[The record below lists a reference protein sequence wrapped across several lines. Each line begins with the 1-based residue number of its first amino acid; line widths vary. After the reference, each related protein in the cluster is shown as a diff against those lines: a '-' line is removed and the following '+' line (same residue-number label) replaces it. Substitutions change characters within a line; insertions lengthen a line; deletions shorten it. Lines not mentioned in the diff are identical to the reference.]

1 MKALNFFRQKKA
13 CALDVGQ
20 SWAKVALLTP
30 ARKGVSIE
38 RIGRL
43 VWDRGERDKKDQ
55 VVGKLN
61 ALWRNLALRDK
72 TVVSSMA
79 GHAVIIKRVDLPN
92 SEISNLDEN
101 IYSHAKQFIPF
112 DIEDVFLDYQVM
124 GPGSEEDTQNVLL
137 VASKKKV
144 VQEQLKLFERAG
156 LEAAAIDVDGFALS
170 NCFEYNY
177 PELADK
183 PSYLLD
189 IGATHGVFCVYSN
202 KQPIFIRDVSFGG
215 QQVTERLAKA
225 LEKKQAETEKV
236 KIAGGNGLNKE
247 QQEEMQR
254 QMDRI
259 FSTWSEEIQ
268 RLINFYLRSQEQPQT
283 AEKLFLSGGGS
294 LMTGLSRIF
303 SEQLGLEV
311 SHLDPWRN
319 ISWNDN
325 KIDSTYLR
333 SVGPQFAIAT
343 GLALRTV
350 T

>member
-1 MKALNFFRQKKA
+1 MKVLNFFRQKRA
-13 CALDVGQ
+13 CALDIGQ

-30 ARKGVSIE
+30 TRKGVALE

-43 VWDRGERDKKDQ
+43 VWNRDERDKKDQ

-61 ALWRNLALRDK
+61 ALWRNLALKDK

-79 GHAVIIKRVDLPN
+79 GHAVIIKRVDLPD

-112 DIEDVFLDYQVM
+112 DVEDVYLDYQVM
-124 GPGSEEDTQNVLL
+124 GPGSQEETQNVLL

-177 PELADK
+177 PELVSK
-183 PSYLLD
+183 PTYLLD
-189 IGATHGVFCVYSN
+189 IGATHGVFCVYSQ

-215 QQVTERLAKA
+215 QQITERLAKT
-225 LEKKQAETEKV
+225 LEKKQAEAEKV
-236 KIAGGNGLNKE
+236 KVAGGNGLDKSQQE
-247 QQEEMQR
+247 AMQEEMSR
-254 QMDRI
+254 V
-259 FSTWSEEIQ
+259 FTSWSEEIQ
-268 RLINFYLRSQEQPQT
+268 RLINFYLRSQHQPQT

-294 LMTGLSRIF
+294 MSPGLSRVF
-303 SEQLGLEV
+303 SDQLGLEV
-311 SHLDPWRN
+311 THLDPWRN
-319 ISWNDN
+319 ISWSDS

-333 SVGPQFAIAT
+333 SIGPQFAIAT

-350 T
+350 V